1 MLCNISRPSKL
12 HATHNLN
19 ARHCCSCAAAA
30 AAAAASAAGQGSD
43 PITSEEQQ
51 HIQRLEARAADLRE
65 RLCQQNSLIKQVIDK
80 LRHLVDAFNMWDSH
94 ERHLVQNSVQ
104 YAVAG
109 TGAI

>member
-1 MLCNISRPSKL
+1 MQLPNQHCYEGTPLISLFWCRFSSAAVFP
-12 HATHNLN
+12 
-19 ARHCCSCAAAA
+19 AAADVA
-30 AAAAASAAGQGSD
+30 GSD
-43 PITSEEQQ
+43 GQPATPEEQQ
-51 HIQRLEARAADLRE
+51 QLQQLDARAADLRA